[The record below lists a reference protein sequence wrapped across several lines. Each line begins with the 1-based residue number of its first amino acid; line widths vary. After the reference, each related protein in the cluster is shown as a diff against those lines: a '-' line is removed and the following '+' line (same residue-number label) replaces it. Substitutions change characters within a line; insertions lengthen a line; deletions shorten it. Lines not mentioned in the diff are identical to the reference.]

1 MAWEASEAR
10 KTQTDVVR
18 VAATWEMNRGE
29 AKQQTDF
36 GVSPDSWETDY
47 EQVYAVTLRRL
58 RLPHG

>member
-1 MAWEASEAR
+1 MASEA
-10 KTQTDVVR
+10 QTDVVR

-47 EQVYAVTLRRL
+47 RIGHNFR
-58 RLPHG
+58 GI